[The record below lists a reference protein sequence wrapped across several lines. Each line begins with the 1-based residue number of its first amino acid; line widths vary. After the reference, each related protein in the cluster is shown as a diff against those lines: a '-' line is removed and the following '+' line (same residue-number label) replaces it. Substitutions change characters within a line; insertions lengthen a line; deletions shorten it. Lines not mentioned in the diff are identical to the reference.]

1 LHASTVS
8 SRNMRPSRR
17 AADTATSGPSRRR
30 LSARELEVALL
41 VSDGLQDAVIA
52 QRLGLAV
59 STTGLTVR
67 RIRQRLCLKDRQELA
82 AWVAARRSS
91 ADTSRALRRSEI
103 DEAS

>member
-1 LHASTVS
+1 
-8 SRNMRPSRR
+8 MRPSRR
-17 AADTATSGPSRRR
+17 ATDTATPDLTRRR

-67 RIRQRLCLKDRQELA
+67 RIRQRLRLKDRQELA
-82 AWVAARRSS
+82 AWVSARRSS
-91 ADTSRALRRSEI
+91 ADTSRSLRRPEI